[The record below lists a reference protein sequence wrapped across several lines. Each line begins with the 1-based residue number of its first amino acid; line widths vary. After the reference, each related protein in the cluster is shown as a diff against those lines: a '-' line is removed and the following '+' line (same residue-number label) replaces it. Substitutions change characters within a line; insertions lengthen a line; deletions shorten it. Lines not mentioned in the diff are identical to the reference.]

1 VGEGERRILQI
12 GHSADYTRR
21 IPRVIGS
28 PTSGDIGQN
37 VGTEYVESSRSHGR
51 GMLAEEAPIDWIR
64 RLSPMEK
71 ALLERLASGS
81 TISAA
86 ATAEFLSL
94 RTANRRIAEL
104 RRRAGVSTTRELVG
118 IYRSSRER

>member
-1 VGEGERRILQI
+1 
-12 GHSADYTRR
+12 
-21 IPRVIGS
+21 
-28 PTSGDIGQN
+28 
-37 VGTEYVESSRSHGR
+37 
-51 GMLAEEAPIDWIR
+51 MAEETPNEWVR

-71 ALLERLASGS
+71 ALLDRLASGS

-104 RRRAGVSTTRELVG
+104 RRRAGVTTTRELVG
-118 IYRSSRER
+118 LYRSSKER